1 VRINRRLLVLTST
14 ILILE
19 SFLASVLT
27 PLIPFYRRELGLSEG
42 ASGILVAAYAA
53 GLLMASLPSGWVSS
67 VFNPRKAVV
76 TGLIGISAST
86 IAFGFADEI
95 AALDISR
102 FFMGAFGAL
111 MWAGS
116 VSWMVSAT
124 ERDRRGQVMGTLLAA
139 AVAGELIGAPIG
151 ALAERVGTDRVFTI
165 VVLVAIALAVF
176 ALRTPAVAE
185 VDGQTARQALT
196 MVRRTG
202 VASWIFALSAVIA
215 PSIALGLVLLVAPLR
230 LETFGLTVWVIAGV
244 FLTMSFVEMVTGP
257 LVGSLSDRIG
267 RHRPY
272 YVGVSIMALCVIAV
286 SAVGSSWLAVAVL
299 IVYSIGSA
307 FAFTTSMTLV
317 ADLATGSGLNQGY
330 SSALSGMGW
339 AGGLIIGAALGGQ
352 LVESFGFIVAS
363 VIAVVLLTIAAAAA
377 ARVRTPSNVS

>member
-1 VRINRRLLVLTST
+1 MNRRLLVLTCT

-27 PLIPFYRRELGLSEG
+27 PLVPFYRRELGLSEG

-53 GLLMASLPSGWVSS
+53 GLLMASLPSGWAAS
-67 VFNPRKAVV
+67 VFNPRKAVI
-76 TGLIGISAST
+76 TGLIGVSASS

-95 AALDISR
+95 TALDVSR

-139 AVAGELIGAPIG
+139 AVAGELMGAPIG
-151 ALAERVGTDRVFTI
+151 ALAETVGTDRVFL
-165 VVLVAIALAVF
+165 VVVFVAIVLALF
-176 ALRTPAVAE
+176 ALKTPAVSE
-185 VDGQTARQALT
+185 VDGQTATQAWVV
-196 MVRRTG
+196 VRRAG
-202 VASWIFALSAVIA
+202 ASSWLFALSAVVA

-230 LETFGLTVWVIAGV
+230 LEGFGLTAWLIAGV
-244 FLTMSFVEMVTGP
+244 FLTMSVVEMVTGP
-257 LVGSLSDRIG
+257 PVGRFSDRIG

-272 YVGVSIMALCVIAV
+272 YVGIAIMAVCVIAV
-286 SAVGSSWLAVAVL
+286 SAVGSSWLAMAVL
-299 IVYSIGSA
+299 VVYSIGSA

-317 ADLATGSGLNQGY
+317 ADLATSSGLNQGY

-339 AGGLIIGAALGGQ
+339 AGGLIIGAVVGGQ
-352 LVESFGFIVAS
+352 LVESFGFVVAS
-363 VIAVVLLTIAAAAA
+363 IVAVVLLAIAGAAAAK
-377 ARVRTPSNVS
+377 VRTPVDQ